1 MRPILCAVTFAC
13 ALLAQSQQQPLPD
26 LKIEAT
32 DGGSALLIRNL
43 STSQALTAYLVELV
57 DYPGSSFAFSQDEI
71 ALGGEPLPAGKQRRV
86 PILNMTVG
94 AAPDY
99 MKMLAAIYAD
109 GSTAG
114 SPEKVQQLVDRRR
127 LYLTTIRDII
137 GKLEKKQ
144 GVRELREWASS
155 IAESTSKTKRAT
167 PEVVNPA
174 TVKAL
179 VYDVASRL
187 EKQGAETVIA
197 SLQASESALAASKPA
212 L

>member
-1 MRPILCAVTFAC
+1 MRLTLCAVTFAC
-13 ALLAQSQQQPLPD
+13 AVLAQSLPE

-32 DGGSALLIRNL
+32 DGGSALLIRNP
-43 STSQALTAYLVELV
+43 SPSQSLTAYLIELV

-71 ALGGEPLPAGKQRRV
+71 ALGGEPLPAGKTRRV

-114 SPEKVQQLVDRRR
+114 SPEKVKQLVDRRR
-127 LYLTTIRDII
+127 LYLTTIRDIL
-137 GKLEKKQ
+137 GRLEKKQ
-144 GVRELREWASS
+144 GATELRQWASS
-155 IAESTSKTKRAT
+155 IPESTSKTKRAT
-167 PEVVNPA
+167 PEVLNPA
-174 TVKAL
+174 TVKNL
-179 VYDVASRL
+179 VSDVADRL
-187 EKQGAETVIA
+187 DKQGAATVIA
-197 SLQASESALAASKPA
+197 GLRTSEAALAASKPA